1 MKRIA
6 KIIIL
11 FVLLLFVFDF
21 PLFNKY
27 EGDAFLIKR
36 GENVFQIS
44 ANLKNKGHIKSKI
57 LFLIKSLKHR
67 NYSKLKAGNYS
78 LGENISNEEIID
90 IFVQGKK
97 QVKVVTIIP
106 GYTLKDISRLT
117 EDRENFLNKYLYL
130 EEDTLLKE
138 KYSFLEDKPMGAGL
152 EGYLYPDS
160 YEIENDEMIVFQAL
174 DNFEKKLTNDLREEI
189 EKQGKTIFE
198 VIVMASLIE
207 KEVIL
212 YEDKEIVSGIL
223 WKRLRSG
230 MLLEV
235 DSTELYFEQG
245 ILYNTYEISGLP
257 KGPICNPEMES
268 IRASIYPKETDFW
281 FYLSDKNGKTIF
293 SKNFNE
299 HLINKF
305 KYLDN

>member
-27 EGDAFLIKR
+27 EDDAFQIKR
-36 GENVFQIS
+36 GENVFQVS

-57 LFLIKSLKHR
+57 LFLIESLRNK

-299 HLINKF
+299 HLIN
-305 KYLDN
+305 